1 MRTADGRT
9 YVEYSTGEEEL
20 YDLGSDRNQV
30 RSLHD
35 DPEHRTEKQ
44 ILSERL
50 DGLRDC
56 SADGCRE
63 AEAP

>member
-1 MRTADGRT
+1 M
-9 YVEYSTGEEEL
+9 EYSTGEKEL
-20 YDLGSDRNQV
+20 YDLGSDPNQV

-50 DGLRDC
+50 DALRDC
-56 SADGCRE
+56 SGDGCRAAE
-63 AEAP
+63 EAP